1 MTDRVAAASGAGE
14 KEMQSLGKAALSIGQ
29 HSLFS
34 VREGALAMEVLAR
47 NGLRATD
54 IASGA
59 AKAASEISIATATGE
74 QKPADNLEAAA
85 DIVTDAMVQF
95 HIGADEMSKAG
106 DKITGFTL
114 ESKGKLNDFYPCL
127 LYTSPSP
134 RDS

>member
-1 MTDRVAAASGAGE
+1 M
-14 KEMQSLGKAALSIGQ
+14 SLGKAALSIGQ

-34 VREGALAMEVLAR
+34 AREGALAMEVLAR

-114 ESKGKLNDFYPCL
+114 ESKGKLNDFYYNQSKHTQHCL